1 MQLVI
6 DHLWKTYPNGTVA
19 LRDVS
24 LSIPP
29 GMFGL
34 LGPNGAGKSTL
45 MRILS
50 TLQEADSGTVR
61 LGEIDVLRDKE
72 SVRRTLGYLPQEFGL
87 YPKAGAEE
95 MLDHFALLKGLVDRR
110 ERKEV
115 VGALLRQTNLWQVRK
130 QKLGGFSGGMR
141 QRFGI
146 AVALIGN
153 PRLIIVDEPTAGL
166 DPAERARFL
175 NLLSELGENAVVIL
189 STHIVEDVSD
199 LCQRMAV
206 IQGGQILL
214 SGVPARA
221 IDAVRGQVWRR
232 QVDRDELPAL
242 ERDHA
247 VISTTLSGGR
257 TIVHVHADARPDP
270 SFEPVEP
277 DLKDVYF
284 TAIRGIAVRP
294 EGSAQ
299 GPVPGARAGYPAAL
313 GGFGRREDDALPAG
327 GFARRE
333 DDASPLGGFGRRE
346 DDAPPLDHSRSP
358 DDAGPVEPLHSP
370 DDARPTIHFD
380 PLRDPD
386 PARDADPPGVE
397 PRPRDDAEDRA

>member
-1 MQLVI
+1 
-6 DHLWKTYPNGTVA
+6 
-19 LRDVS
+19 
-24 LSIPP
+24 
-29 GMFGL
+29 
-34 LGPNGAGKSTL
+34 
-45 MRILS
+45 
-50 TLQEADSGTVR
+50 
-61 LGEIDVLRDKE
+61 
-72 SVRRTLGYLPQEFGL
+72 
-87 YPKAGAEE
+87 
-95 MLDHFALLKGLVDRR
+95 
-110 ERKEV
+110 
-115 VGALLRQTNLWQVRK
+115 
-130 QKLGGFSGGMR
+130 MR

-146 AVALIGN
+146 AVALLGN

-221 IDAVRGQVWRR
+221 IDAVRGQVWSR

-284 TAIRGIAVRP
+284 TAIRGIAVRAD
-294 EGSAQ
+294 GSAQ
-299 GPVPGARAGYPAAL
+299 GPVPGAQGSAQGPVPGAQGSAQGPVPSAQGGDPA
-313 GGFGRREDDALPAG
+313 
-327 GFARRE
+327 
-333 DDASPLGGFGRRE
+333 PLGGFGRRE
-346 DDAPPLDHSRSP
+346 DDSEQIGGFGQREDDPAPLGRFGSREDDPAPLERFGSREDDAPPAERF
-358 DDAGPVEPLHSP
+358 HSP

-380 PLRDPD
+380 PV
-386 PARDADPPGVE
+386 RDADPTPG
-397 PRPRDDAEDRA
+397 PRPRDNAEDHA